1 MFLYRLAAALGVVDV
16 TQMAAELTPEQVE
29 GWMAYDA
36 AEPLG
41 CRGVVSQL
49 ATLLGMFA
57 ASHGVEVTPG
67 EHLPG
72 VQLEREQTEAE
83 QRANARR
90 IAEGV

>member
-1 MFLYRLAAALGVVDV
+1 
-16 TQMAAELTPEQVE
+16 
-29 GWMAYDA
+29 
-36 AEPLG
+36 
-41 CRGVVSQL
+41 
-49 ATLLGMFA
+49 LGMFA

-72 VQLEREQTEAE
+72 IQLEREQTEAE